1 MYRTIKKLKM
11 KRKIVDKTLILN
23 ENEKQEMLNDAAEA
37 YGEFLTALGFDY
49 ENDPHMT
56 DTPMRVAKSFV
67 NDLYKGIYQGPPKI
81 TAFSNTD
88 GYDGMVF
95 QGDIA
100 VKSTCS
106 HHALPFVG
114 KAYVAYLPA
123 PDGKVIGLSKL
134 NRVVDYFCRMPQVQE
149 NLTEQISAY
158 LNSTCEGNLGVAV
171 VIEANHQCACL
182 RGIQHDSTMMTS
194 KLTGAFKTDN
204 ATRDEFYKFIGYL
217 NNK

>member
-1 MYRTIKKLKM
+1 M
-11 KRKIVDKTLILN
+11 KTTMKNFKQYTEEEKN
-23 ENEKQEMLNDAAEA
+23 EIIETASKHYYDFMK
-37 YGEFLTALGFDY
+37 ALGL
-49 ENDPHMT
+49 DPDNNPHEI
-56 DTPMRVAKSFV
+56 DTPRRVSKSFV
-67 NDLYKGIYQGPPKI
+67 NDLIKSKFNEPPKI

-88 GYDGMVF
+88 RYDGMVF
-95 QGDIA
+95 QGDIN
-100 VKSTCS
+100 VKSICS
-106 HHALPFVG
+106 HHHLPFTG

-123 PDGKVIGLSKL
+123 PNGKVIGLSKL

-158 LNSTCEGNLGVAV
+158 LNSTCEFNLGVAV

-194 KLTGAFKTDN
+194 KLTGAFKSDA

-217 NNK
+217 KNK

>member
-1 MYRTIKKLKM
+1 M
-11 KRKIVDKTLILN
+11 KRKIVDKILILN

-49 ENDPHMT
+49 KNDPHMT

-88 GYDGMVF
+88 RYDGMVF
-95 QGDIA
+95 QGDIN
-100 VKSTCS
+100 VKSICS
-106 HHALPFVG
+106 HHHLPFTG

-123 PDGKVIGLSKL
+123 PNGKVIGLSKL

-149 NLTEQISAY
+149 NLTMQISDY
-158 LNSTCEGNLGVAV
+158 LDKTCEFNLGVAV
-171 VIEANHQCACL
+171 MIKAGHQCACL
-182 RGIQHDSTMMTS
+182 RGIQHDSTMITS
-194 KLTGAFKTDN
+194 KLTGAFKDD
-204 ATRDEFYKFIGYL
+204 AKVREEFYNFVKNL
-217 NNK
+217 K

>member
-1 MYRTIKKLKM
+1 M
-11 KRKIVDKTLILN
+11 KNFKQYTEEEKN
-23 ENEKQEMLNDAAEA
+23 EIIETASKHYYDFMK
-37 YGEFLTALGFDY
+37 ALGL
-49 ENDPHMT
+49 DPDNNPHEI
-56 DTPMRVAKSFV
+56 DTPRRVSKSFV
-67 NDLYKGIYQGPPKI
+67 NDLIKSKFNEPPKI

-88 GYDGMVF
+88 RYDGMVF
-95 QGDIA
+95 QGDIN
-100 VKSTCS
+100 VKSICS
-106 HHALPFVG
+106 HHHLPFTG

-123 PDGKVIGLSKL
+123 PNGKVIGLSKL

-194 KLTGAFKTDN
+194 KLTGAFKADA

-217 NNK
+217 KK

>member
-1 MYRTIKKLKM
+1 M
-11 KRKIVDKTLILN
+11 KNFKQYTEEEKN
-23 ENEKQEMLNDAAEA
+23 EIIETASKHYYDFMK
-37 YGEFLTALGFDY
+37 ALGL
-49 ENDPHMT
+49 DPDSNPHEI
-56 DTPMRVAKSFV
+56 DTPRRVSKSFV
-67 NDLYKGIYQGPPKI
+67 NDLIKSKFNEPPKI

-95 QGDIA
+95 QGDIN
-100 VKSTCS
+100 VKSICS
-106 HHALPFVG
+106 HHHLPFTG

-158 LNSTCEGNLGVAV
+158 LNKTCEGNLGVAV
-171 VIEANHQCACL
+171 VIEAGHQCACL

-194 KLTGAFKTDN
+194 KLTGAFKADA

-217 NNK
+217 KK

>member
-1 MYRTIKKLKM
+1 M
-11 KRKIVDKTLILN
+11 KRKIVNRTLLLN
-23 ENEKQEMLNDAAEA
+23 EQEKQEMLNDAAQSYA
-37 YGEFLTALGFDY
+37 EFLTALGFDY
-49 ENDPHMT
+49 KNDPHMA

-81 TAFSNTD
+81 TAFDNTD
-88 GYDGMVF
+88 KYDGIVF
-95 QGDIA
+95 QGNID

-149 NLTEQISAY
+149 NLTMQITDY
-158 LNSTCEGNLGVAV
+158 LDKTCEGNLGIAV
-171 VIEANHQCACL
+171 MIKAAHQCACL
-182 RGIQHDSTMMTS
+182 RGIQHDSTMITS
-194 KLTGAFKTDN
+194 KLTGAFKEESAVRN
-204 ATRDEFYKFIGYL
+204 EFYNFVKNL
-217 NNK
+217 K

>member
-1 MYRTIKKLKM
+1 MKTKKIYTDKE
-11 KRKIVDKTLILN
+11 REEVIVN
-23 ENEKQEMLNDAAEA
+23 ASVE
-37 YGEFLTALGFDY
+37 YGKFLTALGFDY
-49 ENDPHMT
+49 KEDPHMI

-67 NDLYKGIYQGPPKI
+67 NDLYKSMYSGPPKI

-88 GYDGMVF
+88 KYDGMVF
-95 QGDIA
+95 QGNID

-114 KAYVAYLPA
+114 KAFVAYLPA

-149 NLTEQISAY
+149 NLNMQIVDY
-158 LNSTCEGNLGVAV
+158 LDKTCDGNLGVAV
-171 VIEANHQCACL
+171 MIQANHQCACL